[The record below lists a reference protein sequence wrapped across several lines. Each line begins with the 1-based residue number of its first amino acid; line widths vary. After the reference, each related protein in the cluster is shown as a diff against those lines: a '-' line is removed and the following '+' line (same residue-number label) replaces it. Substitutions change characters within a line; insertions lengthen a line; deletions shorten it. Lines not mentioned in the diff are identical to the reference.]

1 MELLCI
7 ILQEKEIYYCYWLW
21 QSTQYL
27 LSCEF
32 FVALLNIFSE
42 REREIKVLGQRLKEM
57 QKSNADL
64 LKELGELTERETRLQ
79 EDMECEKEAESI
91 MEQQLYNLWT
101 VPTMF
106 YISSEVEQ
114 DSSETI
120 PVLICLPDGS

>member
-1 MELLCI
+1 M
-7 ILQEKEIYYCYWLW
+7 IYYYYWLW
-21 QSTQYL
+21 QCTQYL
-27 LSCEF
+27 LPFEF

-79 EDMECEKEAESI
+79 EDMECEKEAESS

>member
-1 MELLCI
+1 MVHPVVWE
-7 ILQEKEIYYCYWLW
+7 
-21 QSTQYL
+21 
-27 LSCEF
+27 
-32 FVALLNIFSE
+32 LNIFSE